1 MKRIILLIFLIAII
15 LSACSGS
22 VSEMNSTIRIK
33 GSDTMLY
40 LTKILAREYMKTNP
54 GISVYVEGG
63 GTVTGIKA
71 LAEGEIDICTASRPL
86 EGEDIKLFAEK
97 FRSIGVSTLIAKDA
111 LCIYVNL
118 KNPVNNLEVEQ
129 LKHIFICNINDWVEL
144 GWDNEKIILVG
155 RNTNSGTYL
164 YFKEHVL
171 DGNDY
176 CDQMNVEPTTESLVR
191 FVSANQYAIG
201 YGGIGY
207 VTDSVKTLKING
219 LSASKENVLNDKYP
233 ISRYLHFYTIQP
245 PQGKI
250 KDFIDWVISDE
261 GQKFIS
267 QSGYIS
273 IWSKNL
279 NK

>member
-1 MKRIILLIFLIAII
+1 MKKIILIFLFIAII
-15 LSACSGS
+15 LPACTGS
-22 VSEMNSTIRIK
+22 VSEKNSTIRIK

-40 LTKILAREYMKTNP
+40 LTKILAREYMKTYP
-54 GISVYVEGG
+54 GVSVYVEGG
-63 GTVTGIKA
+63 GTVTGIKT

-111 LCIYVNL
+111 LSIYVNL
-118 KNPVNNLEVEQ
+118 KNPVNNIDVEQ
-129 LKHIFICNINDWVEL
+129 LKSIFICDINSWVEF
-144 GWDNEKIILVG
+144 GWVNEKIVLVG

-171 DGNDY
+171 EGSNY
-176 CDQMNVEPTTESLVR
+176 CGDLKVEPTTESLVK
-191 FVSANQYAIG
+191 FVSENQYAIG

-219 LSASKENVLNDKYP
+219 FNASKENVINDKYP
-233 ISRYLHFYTIQP
+233 ISRYLHFYTIRP
-245 PQGKI
+245 PEGKI

-261 GQKFIS
+261 GQKYVS
-267 QSGYIS
+267 KAGYIP
-273 IWSKNL
+273 IWNQK
-279 NK
+279 K

>member
-1 MKRIILLIFLIAII
+1 MKREILILFLIVII
-15 LSACSGS
+15 LSACSGSGS

-54 GISVYVEGG
+54 GASVYVEGG

-71 LAEGEIDICTASRPL
+71 LAEGKIDICTASRPL
-86 EGEDIKLFAEK
+86 EGEDIKLFADN

-118 KNPVNNLEVEQ
+118 KNTVNNIEVGQ
-129 LKHIFICNINDWVEL
+129 LKNIFICNFNNWVEL
-144 GWDNEKIILVG
+144 GWDNEKIVLVG
-155 RNTNSGTYL
+155 RNTYSGTYL

-207 VTDSVKTLKING
+207 VSDSVKTLKING

-261 GQKFIS
+261 GQKFVS

-273 IWSKNL
+273 IWAK
-279 NK
+279 